1 MADYDVVIIG
11 AGPGGYVAAIRAAQL
26 GMKTVVVE
34 RDELGGICLNWGCI
48 PTKSLLR
55 NAEVLG
61 LFRRAEEFGIHVDG
75 LTHDFGSAI
84 DRSRK
89 VATRLTR
96 GVTYLFRKNG
106 VEHIVGEGVLRGPGQ
121 VEVKGTG
128 QVIEASSV
136 IVATGARPRTL
147 PNLPVDGRLV
157 MTSREALERKDLPES
172 VVIVGGGAIGCE
184 FAYLYNAY
192 GVRVTVIELLPRLL
206 PLEDPEVSQQLER
219 AFRVQG
225 ITVLTGTK
233 IVGYE
238 ASNGADGIA
247 VNLETP
253 SGNES
258 LTAAAALEAVGI
270 QGNTED
276 IGLEAAGVATER
288 GFIVIDEGMRTNVPS
303 IFAIGDVTGKLPLA
317 HVASAQGVAVVEAL
331 AGLDTAP
338 LDYGIVPRAV
348 YCQPQVASW
357 GLSEEAAREAGHEI
371 QVGRFPF
378 TANGKALGLGEPQG
392 SVKLVVDARYGA
404 ILGAHLIGPDVT
416 ELLAELSMTRALEGT
431 ADELGAMVHA
441 HPSLSEALKEAA
453 LAARGQPIHL

>member
-75 LTHDFGSAI
+75 LTHDFGAAI

-371 QVGRFPF
+371 QVGKFPF

>member
-1 MADYDVVIIG
+1 
-11 AGPGGYVAAIRAAQL
+11 
-26 GMKTVVVE
+26 
-34 RDELGGICLNWGCI
+34 
-48 PTKSLLR
+48 
-55 NAEVLG
+55 
-61 LFRRAEEFGIHVDG
+61 
-75 LTHDFGSAI
+75 
-84 DRSRK
+84 
-89 VATRLTR
+89 
-96 GVTYLFRKNG
+96 
-106 VEHIVGEGVLRGPGQ
+106 
-121 VEVKGTG
+121 
-128 QVIEASSV
+128 
-136 IVATGARPRTL
+136 
-147 PNLPVDGRLV
+147 
-157 MTSREALERKDLPES
+157 
-172 VVIVGGGAIGCE
+172 
-184 FAYLYNAY
+184 
-192 GVRVTVIELLPRLL
+192 
-206 PLEDPEVSQQLER
+206 
-219 AFRVQG
+219 
-225 ITVLTGTK
+225 VLTGTK

-371 QVGRFPF
+371 QVGKFPF

>member
-75 LTHDFGSAI
+75 LTHDFGAAI

>member
-136 IVATGARPRTL
+136 IVATGARSRTL

>member
-75 LTHDFGSAI
+75 LTHDFGAAI

-136 IVATGARPRTL
+136 IVATGARSRTL